1 MRQEGPAEPH
11 KAVKPNTQAIRP
23 AMTIGRAS
31 QCLGRSPATLW
42 LQTVDAVWSLT
53 R

>member
-1 MRQEGPAEPH
+1 MRQEGPAEPN

-23 AMTIGRAS
+23 AMAIGRAT
-31 QCLGRSPATLW
+31 QCLGRSAATLW

-53 R
+53 P